1 MDDSRGTLIVVGVD
15 GSPGSDHALSWAL
28 DLARRMDGS
37 VEAVTAWSA
46 DAGVAAGSLV
56 LPLSDISQAERILIE
71 SIDRARANAADDLP
85 PVASRAVPGSPGA
98 VLVEASHRAE
108 MLVIGSHGHNR
119 LYELVLG
126 STTDHCVRHATCA
139 VVVIPVHLHDP
150 NVEQDAVALP
160 G

>member
-1 MDDSRGTLIVVGVD
+1 MDHNRGTLIVVGVD

-28 DLARRMDGS
+28 DLAGRIGGS

-46 DAGVAAGSLV
+46 DTGIAAGSLV
-56 LPLSDISQAERILIE
+56 LPLSDISQAEHILTE
-71 SIDRARANAADDLP
+71 SIDKARTSAEGDAP
-85 PVASRAVPGSPGA
+85 PVASRAVAGSPGA
-98 VLVEASHRAE
+98 VLVEASHRAD

-126 STTDHCVRHATCA
+126 STTDFCVRHATCA

-150 NVEQDAVALP
+150 DVEQDTVALP